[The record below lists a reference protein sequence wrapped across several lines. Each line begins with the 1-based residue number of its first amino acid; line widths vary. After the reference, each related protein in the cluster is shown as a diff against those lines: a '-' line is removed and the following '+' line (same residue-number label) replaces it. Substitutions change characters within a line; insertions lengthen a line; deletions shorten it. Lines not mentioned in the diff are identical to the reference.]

1 MPVPGGLDDGPQV
14 RVLRIP
20 SEDRSG
26 LLRGRHELRRVAG
39 SARALVGGDR
49 VAGHVS
55 RHVNDFLDREADTVA
70 EVEDVVLAAPQE
82 VVEGEDVGT
91 REVADMDVVA
101 DTVPNIAMLFRF
113 PFGTC
118 RMSGMRWVSGSCA
131 SPMVPSGCAP
141 QALK

>member
-101 DTVPNIAMLFRF
+101 DTGAV
-113 PFGTC
+113 FGRVVRTEH
-118 RMSGMRWVSGSCA
+118 RDALPLPVRDLQ
-131 SPMVPSGCAP
+131 